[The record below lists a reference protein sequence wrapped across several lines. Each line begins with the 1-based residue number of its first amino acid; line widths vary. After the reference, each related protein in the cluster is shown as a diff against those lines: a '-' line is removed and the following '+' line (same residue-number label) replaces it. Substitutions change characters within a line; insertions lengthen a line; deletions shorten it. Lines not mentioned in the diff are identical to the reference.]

1 MKNSKLVDLL
11 QKSPEEQKSED
22 IQYRVESAKLQ
33 LQSDLLATKKSL
45 SAKQKEIDACVLENP
60 LSFKKLAELEE
71 ELASIQRG
79 VKALEGYQTKFF

>member
-1 MKNSKLVDLL
+1 
-11 QKSPEEQKSED
+11 
-22 IQYRVESAKLQ
+22 
-33 LQSDLLATKKSL
+33 L